1 MFAVI
6 LNYQKSI
13 EEVEKV
19 TPAHRAYL
27 DDYYAKG
34 VFVISGRQTN
44 QQGGVILAKAEN
56 REALE
61 KILALDPFK
70 IEGIAEYTIYEF
82 TATKALPSLT
92 DLLGL

>member
-1 MFAVI
+1 MFAII
-6 LNYQKSI
+6 LSYKKPL

-27 DDYYAKG
+27 DEFYAQG

-44 QQGGVILAKAEN
+44 QRGGVIMAKAES

-61 KILALDPFK
+61 KVLALDPFQ
-70 IEGIAEYTIYEF
+70 IEGVADYTIYEF
-82 TATKALPSLT
+82 TANKALPALKE
-92 DLLGL
+92 LIGA

>member
-6 LNYQKSI
+6 LSYKKPI
-13 EEVEKV
+13 EDVERV

-44 QQGGVILAKAEN
+44 QQGGVIIAKSESK
-56 REALE
+56 EALE
-61 KILALDPFK
+61 SILALDPFK
-70 IEGIAEYTIYEF
+70 IEGIAEYTVYEF
-82 TATKALPSLT
+82 SATKAQP
-92 DLLGL
+92 LLSELIGL